1 MKDLLVCLVSIC
13 LFGGVAAGQSVVSV
27 CDGGTCVSVDS
38 GDAMGTKEFAIRL
51 NQRGGLFHD
60 RSFSGAE
67 VIYRSSGTATEAEAR
82 RWWMN
87 SPPHRRLLVSGAIQQ
102 VVCVG
107 SVCVGRGISAGV
119 NSGVSTVQAG
129 RCGVKKIAEGPIK
142 MVRRFRGCR

>member
-1 MKDLLVCLVSIC
+1 MKGLIWALAFCLVGG
-13 LFGGVAAGQSVVSV
+13 GGVVNGQTLVSV

-67 VIYRSSGTATEAEAR
+67 VVYRSSGAATEAEAR

-87 SPPHRRLLVSGAIQQ
+87 SPPHRKLLVSGAIQQ

-107 SVCVGRGISAGV
+107 SVCVGRGLAAGSKV
-119 NSGVSTVQAG
+119 INQAEN
-129 RCGVKKIAEGPIK
+129 GVKKIAQRPIK
-142 MVRRFRGCR
+142 FVRRFRGCR